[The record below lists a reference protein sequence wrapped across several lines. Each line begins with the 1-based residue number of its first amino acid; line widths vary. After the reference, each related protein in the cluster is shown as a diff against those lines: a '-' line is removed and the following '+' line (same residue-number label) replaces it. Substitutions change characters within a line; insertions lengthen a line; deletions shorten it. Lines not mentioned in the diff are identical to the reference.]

1 MHPINKSIW
10 NSNGMFI
17 VGAWCEMTLILMLV
31 IYAHQFSPPSRKR
44 VLILFFHIPGRNVA
58 RHRCTNG
65 WFGRSIFTAAS
76 NCRLCASCWT
86 YGSSWTHWIS
96 RSIFGTERNRFH
108 SIIGREAYQVH
119 FGATSPLH
127 TQHLLISFFV
137 STESPNVTSKLTWK
151 ASNKMTFLLQER
163 WRRRHRSCSA
173 NSKYSSP
180 KRRNSMIKHAKVS
193 GNVTL
198 LPTRMKWM
206 SCFRNFFR
214 TIKYIQFRAINGT

>member
-31 IYAHQFSPPSRKR
+31 IYAHQFSPSSRKR

-65 WFGRSIFTAAS
+65 WFGRSVFTTAS

-137 STESPNVTSKLTWK
+137 LPHFDRIAQCDFKTYLKGIEQNDIFVAGTLEEK
-151 ASNKMTFLLQER
+151 ASELQRKFEVLITEEKELNDKA
-163 WRRRHRSCSA
+163 C
-173 NSKYSSP
+173 K
-180 KRRNSMIKHAKVS
+180 
-193 GNVTL
+193 G
-198 LPTRMKWM
+198 
-206 SCFRNFFR
+206 
-214 TIKYIQFRAINGT
+214 